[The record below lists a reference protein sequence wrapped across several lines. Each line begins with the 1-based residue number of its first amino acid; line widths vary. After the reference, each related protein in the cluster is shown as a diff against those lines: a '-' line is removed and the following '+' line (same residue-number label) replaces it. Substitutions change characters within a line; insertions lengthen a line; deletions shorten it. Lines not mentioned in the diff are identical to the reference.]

1 MFNPIM
7 SVLIRLWRGFQ
18 WVTAVCIVFLAV
30 SSLWHGAI
38 LSSLLLT
45 VSAIVVAPL
54 SRRWIQ
60 KVSYKDFSRKYSIVI
75 AVVLFFVALVV
86 NPGSQAD
93 RDDATQAL
101 LTGSES
107 LVIDSE
113 SSAADIEKIP
123 KKEIQI
129 ERIKKQPDQSYD
141 VEGYGPPEEE
151 VSVELANDLRY
162 TARTNGD
169 GWFVV
174 VLPANTTPF
183 GTLQLQAQTDTGYES
198 IHPVYYYSFFAEQP
212 IISSTRLSPVVTQ
225 VIESDSGMVIEG
237 FSEPKTKIIM
247 THNGIELAET
257 DVNTDGY
264 FVFRNVDK
272 KDHFMHI
279 LFANKERSEL
289 VIATYVDTTVHTLNS
304 TLPRWTKEIM
314 STESVAYTTRE
325 SLDSSLPSGQ
335 TRVSQEGKEGSKTVY
350 YTVTYVGGDE
360 VERAVARE
368 VLQVSPIERIIVVGT
383 YLAPSP
389 KHYSAPVPAP
399 VPTSAYYK
407 NCTEARAAGVAPI
420 YRGQPGYGKHLDRDG
435 DGIACE

>member
-183 GTLQLQAQTDTGYES
+183 GTLQLQAQTDTGYKS

-389 KHYSAPVPAP
+389 KYYSAPVPAP

>member
-237 FSEPKTKIIM
+237 FSEPETKIIM

-389 KHYSAPVPAP
+389 KYYSAPVPAP